1 MRILEN
7 CKNKIF
13 LFSNNIVGETSL
25 DRLACAIGGKTVFP
39 IAINIISQMLQN
51 VDWKQRYAALM
62 AISALGEGCHKQ
74 MLPMLDQIVSV
85 IIPFVGD
92 SHCRVRYAVCNAL
105 GQMATDFSP
114 NFEEMFHEKFIPN
127 LLMLL
132 DDNANPRVQAHAA
145 AAFVN
150 FFEEAN
156 QKIVLNYAN
165 SIAQKFEEVLKVK
178 MEELM
183 KKGTKLVL
191 EQIVVSIASL
201 ADVVQEVFISYYDR
215 YVCFTNNLLYL

>member
-1 MRILEN
+1 MIQTGLLLKQMKTTKTLIGKDCALLRIS
-7 CKNKIF
+7 KSVTTDFIF
-13 LFSNNIVGETSL
+13 FFIFSNNIVGETSL
-25 DRLACAIGGKTVFP
+25 DRLACGIGGKTVFG

-127 LLMLL
+127 LLM
-132 DDNANPRVQAHAA
+132 
-145 AAFVN
+145 
-150 FFEEAN
+150 
-156 QKIVLNYAN
+156 
-165 SIAQKFEEVLKVK
+165 
-178 MEELM
+178 
-183 KKGTKLVL
+183 
-191 EQIVVSIASL
+191 VSYTL
-201 ADVVQEVFISYYDR
+201 RD
-215 YVCFTNNLLYL
+215 L